1 MPVLNVWDEE
11 TQTYVGIPT
20 IKGEPGQTPV
30 KGTDYWT
37 AADRQSMVNDV
48 VAALPKYNGEVV
60 SV

>member
-37 AADRQSMVNDV
+37 EEDKAANLQDV
-48 VAALPKYNGEVV
+48 LDALPVWTGGSY
-60 SV
+60 